1 MPSDSTSPD
10 PNDASPADESSEATS
25 NTAPTPVET
34 TTCPNC
40 SRRFVGT
47 YCPNCG
53 QKNRPASVL
62 DLVSGFLREVVDL
75 DAGFWPTLKGLILR
89 PGLTLRR
96 YLQGARRSYM
106 HPGRYLLTA
115 IVVATLATQGLGRMG
130 LTTGSSS
137 VGDAPEE
144 AAGPDS
150 VSATANP
157 APSDTTSSFG
167 YRLGYTLGEIG
178 EAIGVKEDSDP
189 LGERRGSDT
198 TSEGGEGL
206 NVLSALDNHYVRMIY
221 AVTMAL
227 FLGLVYR
234 RMFPDV
240 LPRVAPAFALAMFV
254 MGHVILLTHVLN
266 TSVTVF
272 QYVRTGGS
280 VEPTPIGLLLVLLLL
295 GNGIA
300 AGACFGPSESTWRA
314 GLKGGIAA
322 MIALIDTMALLI
334 FVLFAYKGGQSFWV
348 PGVIPPDHPL
358 FWFLAVT
365 LVLGV
370 LILFLPHLGL
380 ILYRRFRPKGAGTP

>member
-1 MPSDSTSPD
+1 MSSDSVAPD
-10 PNDASPADESSEATS
+10 PPHEPSVDTSSEAASETGPS
-25 NTAPTPVET
+25 PVET
-34 TTCPNC
+34 VTCPNC

-53 QKNRPASVL
+53 QENRPASVL

-75 DAGFWPTLKGLILR
+75 DGGFWPTLNGLTLR
-89 PGLTLRR
+89 PGFTLRR

-115 IVVATLATQGLGRMG
+115 IIVATLATQGLGTMG
-130 LTTGSSS
+130 LTTGGNASDPAS
-137 VGDAPEE
+137 EE
-144 AAGPDS
+144 VAGPDS
-150 VSATANP
+150 TAATADP
-157 APSDTTSSFG
+157 APTDTTSSFG
-167 YRLGYTLGEIG
+167 YKLGYTLGEIG
-178 EAIGVKEDSDP
+178 EAIGVKKDADP
-189 LGERRGSDT
+189 LGERREAG
-198 TSEGGEGL
+198 EAEGL
-206 NVLSALDNHYVRMIY
+206 NVLSALGNHYVRMIY

-234 RMFPDV
+234 RLFPDAF
-240 LPRVAPAFALAMFV
+240 PRAAPALAFAMFV

-272 QYVRTGGS
+272 QYVWTGGP
-280 VEPTPIGLLLVLLLL
+280 VEAASNGLALVLLLL
-295 GNGIA
+295 GNGIT
-300 AGACFGPSESTWRA
+300 AGACFGGDESTWRA

-322 MIALIDTMALLI
+322 MIALMDTMALLI
-334 FVLFAYKGGQSFWV
+334 FVLVAYKGGQSFWA

-358 FWFLAVT
+358 FWLLAVA

-380 ILYRRFRPKGAGTP
+380 VLYRRFRPKGMGAP